1 MEHLCRIDYS
11 KTGMRFVEFWQE
23 PRTPPARRQ
32 WMSIDL
38 GTEIFKAPDQVAEW
52 TVSDFDILVPRQ

>member
-1 MEHLCRIDYS
+1 MIFQDKCFKKDMI
-11 KTGMRFVEFWQE
+11 FVEFWQD
-23 PRTPPARRQ
+23 PGTPPARRQ

-38 GTEIFKAPDQVAEW
+38 GTEIFKDPDQMAEW